1 MADTE
6 RRSYP
11 KLPARNWFDL
21 RRRMKQALPPGITVD
36 YLQSVLGLEAPS
48 ARNLIAP
55 LRALGL
61 IDDDGRVTDL
71 AHEWRTD
78 EGYADACNK
87 ILHDVYPQ
95 DLLAAFPPPEPDRDG
110 LVRWFMRN
118 ARVGEGT
125 AKQFAGF
132 YLMLAS
138 PSLENNQDG
147 ARPAKPRDAERRSRD
162 GASAATA
169 TTERRRRTPPEQ
181 TPPSPQ
187 PEEPKAPHHRAL
199 SGPSVHID
207 VQIHIDPNA
216 SADQIDQIFASMA
229 RHLYGRE

>member
-1 MADTE
+1 MVDTE

-11 KLPARNWFDL
+11 KVPARNWYDL
-21 RRRMKQALPPGITVD
+21 RRRMKQALPPAITID

-61 IDDDGRVTDL
+61 IDDDGRLTDL

-78 EGYADACNK
+78 EGYADACGK
-87 ILHDVYPQ
+87 ILGAVYPQ

-110 LVRWFMRN
+110 LVRWFIRN

-132 YLMLAS
+132 YLMMAS
-138 PSLENNQDG
+138 PSLENNQDDP
-147 ARPAKPRDAERRSRD
+147 RSPKPRDAERRSRD
-162 GASAATA
+162 GASAAA
-169 TTERRRRTPPEQ
+169 VTTERRRRVQQEQ
-181 TPPSPQ
+181 TAPRPQ
-187 PEEPKAPHHRAL
+187 PEERKVPVQPAVG
-199 SGPSVHID
+199 GPSVHID